1 LKRKEIKE
9 KIKTVLQFH
18 EELNDKWSALEK
30 VLGADVSMGLGD
42 LSWRLFDK
50 YTDAIQREIGD
61 DNQWVA
67 WWIFDNKMGKNK
79 LTAIPSTGKER
90 VEIKNLDDLVDL
102 IKRI

>member
-9 KIKTVLQFH
+9 KIKTVIQFH

-50 YTDAIQREIGD
+50 YTDAIQQEIGD
-61 DNQWVA
+61 DHQWLS
-67 WWIFDNKMGKNK
+67 WWIFDNKMGANK
-79 LTAIPSTGKER
+79 FQITPGLGMEKITVNS
-90 VEIKNLDDLVDL
+90 LDDLVDL

>member
-1 LKRKEIKE
+1 MKRKEIKE
-9 KIKTVLQFH
+9 KIKTVIQFH

-50 YTDAIQREIGD
+50 YTDSIQQEIGD
-61 DNQWVA
+61 DNQWLS
-67 WWIFDNKMGKNK
+67 WWLWDDKQGANK
-79 LTAIPSTGKER
+79 LAVKPGVGMKHVT
-90 VEIKNLDDLVDL
+90 VDNLDDLVDL